1 MTYHHLIPRQ
11 MHAKAVKR
19 GWAKEWE
26 LQKVAWLCR
35 ACHSFVHRIASNE
48 ELARDWRS
56 VEDLMEREDVQA
68 WAKWVGK
75 VRWKAR

>member
-1 MTYHHLIPRQ
+1 

-48 ELARDWRS
+48 ELAKELNSVDKLIERD
-56 VEDLMEREDVQA
+56 DVQS
-68 WAKWVGK
+68 WAKWVGRI
-75 VRWKAR
+75 RWKKT